1 MNKDG
6 SVKMESK
13 FYTVLDFMVF
23 DLKLK
28 GLQKDIYAIIYDSCR
43 EGNIYTGGL
52 SYLAEWTQ
60 STKQGVI
67 KALKELTEKGL
78 IERRERYEN
87 GVKFVDYYT
96 VDLKELN
103 K

>member
-1 MNKDG
+1 MA
-6 SVKMESK
+6 SK

-28 GLQKDIYAIIYDSCR
+28 GLQKDIYAIIYGFCMADKP
-43 EGNIYTGGL
+43 YTGGL
-52 SYLAEWTQ
+52 GYLADWTQ

-67 KALKELTEKGL
+67 KALKELTDKGL

-87 GVKFVDYYT
+87 GVKYVDYYIEN
-96 VDLKELN
+96 LRG
-103 K
+103 

>member
-1 MNKDG
+1 MDRT
-6 SVKMESK
+6 S
-13 FYTVLDFMVF
+13 YTVLDSMVF

-28 GLQKDIYAIIYDSCR
+28 GLQKDIYAIIYDACR
-43 EGNIYTGGL
+43 TDNLYTGGV
-52 SYLAEWTQ
+52 SYLADWTQ

-78 IERRERYEN
+78 IKRKERYEN

>member
-1 MNKDG
+1 MDRT
-6 SVKMESK
+6 S
-13 FYTVLDFMVF
+13 YTVLDSMVF

-28 GLQKDIYAIIYDSCR
+28 GLQKDIYAIIYDACR

-52 SYLAEWTQ
+52 SYLAKWTQ

-87 GVKFVDYYT
+87 GVIYVDYYIGS
-96 VDLKELN
+96 LRW
-103 K
+103 

>member
-1 MNKDG
+1 MDRT
-6 SVKMESK
+6 S
-13 FYTVLDFMVF
+13 YTVLDSMVF

-28 GLQKDIYAIIYDSCR
+28 GLQKDIYAIIYDACR
-43 EGNIYTGGL
+43 TGNLYTGGI
-52 SYLAEWTQ
+52 SYLAKWTQ

-67 KALKELTEKGL
+67 KALKELTDKGL

-87 GVKFVDYYT
+87 GVKYVDYYT

>member
-1 MNKDG
+1 MIHKYY
-6 SVKMESK
+6 S
-13 FYTVLDFMVF
+13 VLDFMVF

-43 EGNIYTGGL
+43 EGNIYTGGI
-52 SYLAEWTQ
+52 SYLADWTQ

-87 GVKFVDYYT
+87 GVKYVDYYIS
-96 VDLKELN
+96 DLRR
-103 K
+103 

>member
-6 SVKMESK
+6 SVNMASK
-13 FYTVLDFMVF
+13 FYIVLDFMVF

-28 GLQKDIYAIIYDSCR
+28 GLQKDIYAIIYDACR
-43 EGNIYTGGL
+43 TGNLYTGGL
-52 SYLAEWTQ
+52 SYLADWTQ

-67 KALKELTEKGL
+67 KALKELKEKGL
-78 IERRERYEN
+78 IKSREYYEN
-87 GVKFVDYYT
+87 GIKFVDYYT

>member
-1 MNKDG
+1 MD
-6 SVKMESK
+6 SK

-28 GLQKDIYAIIYDSCR
+28 GLQKDIYAIIYNSCR
-43 EGNIYTGGL
+43 EGNIYTEGV
-52 SYLAEWTQ
+52 SYLANWTQ
-60 STKQGVI
+60 STKRAVFM
-67 KALKELTEKGL
+67 ALKELTEKGL

>member
-1 MNKDG
+1 MSKDG
-6 SVKMESK
+6 SVKMERT

-28 GLQKDIYAIIYDSCR
+28 GLQKDIYAIIYDACR
-43 EGNIYTGGL
+43 TGNLYTGGI
-52 SYLAEWTQ
+52 SYLAKWTQ
-60 STKQGVI
+60 STKQGVF

-78 IERRERYEN
+78 IKRIERYEN
-87 GVKFVDYYT
+87 GVKYVDYYT